1 MNRMNLTNQKKQ
13 TSLTSQ
19 WDEISWRWVPF
30 EALSAAELYAVL
42 QLRSEVFVVE
52 QDCVFQDLDGT
63 DAQALHV
70 LGSMEGALVAYARCF
85 AAGVK
90 FAEAS
95 LGRVATRASMRG
107 TGAGHALVSQAI
119 ACVFAQ
125 WGTQA
130 IRIGAQSRLEHFY
143 HQHGFVV
150 AGPPYM
156 EDGIAHVDM
165 LRVQVP

>member
-1 MNRMNLTNQKKQ
+1 MNQTNQKKQ
-13 TSLTSQ
+13 TSQTSQ
-19 WDEISWRWVPF
+19 WGEISWRCVPF
-30 EALSAAELYAVL
+30 AALSAFDLYAVL

-70 LGSMEGALVAYARCF
+70 LGSVGGALVAYARCF
-85 AAGVK
+85 PAGVK

-130 IRIGAQSRLEHFY
+130 IRIGAQARLEDFY
-143 HQHGFVV
+143 RQHGFEV
-150 AGPPYM
+150 AGPPYL
-156 EDGIAHVDM
+156 EDGIAHIDM
-165 LRVQVP
+165 LRACGG